1 MTAQATDLPPLN
13 SQSPLNLQTTYQSDV
28 IIIGAGIAGLVC
40 ALEIMDNDVKNGTNH
55 NILMLDRDVQAHFG
69 GLARWSF
76 GGILLVGTPEQKR
89 AKVKDSPAIALKD
102 WYSFGEFGQ
111 NPKKERWAWAW
122 AERYVYD
129 SKTWIY
135 DWLKQRGVSFLP
147 MPLWVER
154 GNHGGGTVVKKA
166 GGNSVPRWH
175 VVWGTGLGLVNQLIK
190 TFEQHAKRGNVQ
202 LAFEH
207 HVTDMMSDKTGV
219 IGCQGHDANQH
230 AFVAHS
236 KITVITS
243 GGINGNI
250 EMVKKH
256 WHKDWGNPPKTILNG
271 AHWYADGTLHK
282 VAKGLGANITF
293 LDHQWNY
300 AAGVHH
306 WKPLMPNHGLSLV
319 PARSALWLDPDGNRI
334 IGDIPLITGF
344 DTRDLVTQVCKHPDG
359 YSWQILNYKIAK
371 KEFAISGSEFNP
383 AIRDGSKFKLL
394 KDILCGNK
402 VLVNEAIENC
412 QDIVIAD
419 SLPELVKK
427 MNALAGNDKVKLENV
442 QKVITAYDAQIDLGE
457 GNFTDEQLK
466 RIALVRQWR
475 GDKMRTCKFQK
486 IDDPNATPYIAIR
499 EFIVSRKSLGG
510 IQTDLSGRVLTPK
523 GLPIKGLYAAGE
535 ATGFGGGGMNGLRGL
550 EGTFLGGCI
559 YSGRRAGLA
568 ISTAK

>member
-1 MTAQATDLPPLN
+1 MTASLNDLPPLN
-13 SQSPLNLQTTYQSDV
+13 SQQSYRHDV
-28 IIIGAGIAGLVC
+28 TVIGAGIAGLVC

-55 NILMLDRDVQAHFG
+55 KILLLDRDVKAHFG

-76 GGILLVGTPEQKR
+76 GGILIVGTPEQKR
-89 AKVKDSPAIALKD
+89 AKVKDTPAIALKD

-111 NPKKERWAWAW
+111 DLEKEYWAWAW

-135 DWLKQRGVSFLP
+135 DWLQQRGVRFLP

-154 GNHGGGTVVKKA
+154 GNHGGGTVVTKA

-190 TFEQHAKRGNVQ
+190 TFEKHPKRNNVQ

-207 HVTDMMSDKTGV
+207 HVTEIISNKHGV
-219 IGCQGHDANQH
+219 IGCRGHADGQP
-230 AFVAHS
+230 FVANA
-236 KITVITS
+236 KATVITA

-250 EMVKKH
+250 DLVKKH
-256 WHKDWGNPPKTILNG
+256 WHKDWGKPPKTILNG

-282 VAKGLGANITF
+282 AAQSVGANITY
-293 LDHQWNY
+293 LDRQWNY

-319 PARSALWLDPDGNRI
+319 PPRSALWLDPDGRRI
-334 IGDIPLITGF
+334 VGDIPLITGF

-359 YSWQILNYKIAK
+359 YSWQLLNYKIAE

-394 KDILCGNK
+394 KDILLGNK
-402 VLVNEAIENC
+402 ALINEAIAHCE
-412 QDIVIAD
+412 DIVIAD
-419 SLPELVKK
+419 SLPELVIK
-427 MNALAGNDKVKLENV
+427 MNALTGEDKVQLANV
-442 QKVITAYDAQIDLGE
+442 QKVVADYDADIDLGE

-475 GDKMRTCKFQK
+475 GDKIRTCKFQK
-486 IDDPNATPYIAIR
+486 INDPNAAPFIAIR

-510 IQTDLSGRVLTPK
+510 IQTDLSGKVLSTK
-523 GLPIKGLYAAGE
+523 GIPIQGLYAAGE